1 MRAKNFALLIFLIVL
16 VVELL
21 TQIYGWNTVHMYSK
35 PMLMPSLTAYFFF
48 SVEIRSKMAILIIV
62 ALAFSWLG
70 DIMLLFQEHKPMYF
84 MFGLVSFLLAHI
96 TYLYVFS
103 SSSEG
108 FKPKTFT
115 YATGFLLLVYGLL
128 LILLMW
134 PGLGDLKPPVMV
146 YTTVIM
152 IMGISALFRKA
163 NGASLVLIG
172 AILFISSD
180 SLLALNK
187 FYQPFVGAGFWT
199 MLTYL
204 LAQFFIVMGMIS
216 YFLQPADKE

>member
-1 MRAKNFALLIFLIVL
+1 MRTKNLSLLLFLVVL
-16 VVELL
+16 VIELL
-21 TQIYGWNTVHMYSK
+21 TQIYGWRTVHMYSK
-35 PMLMPSLTAYFFF
+35 PMLIPSLAAYFFF
-48 SVEIRSKMAILIIV
+48 SIEVKGKLAFLVIV

-70 DIMLLFQEHKPMYF
+70 DVMLLFQELKPLYF
-84 MFGLVSFLLAHI
+84 MLGLVFFLSAHV

-103 SSSEG
+103 RSSQG

-115 YATGFLLLVYGLL
+115 YATGFLLIVYGLL
-128 LILLMW
+128 LVLLMW
-134 PGLGDLKPPVMV
+134 QGLGELKIPVMI
-146 YTTVIM
+146 YTSVIM

-172 AILFISSD
+172 AFLFITSD

-187 FYQPFVGAGFWT
+187 FYQPFVSADFWV

-204 LAQFFIVMGMIS
+204 LAQFFIVTGMIS
-216 YFLQPADKE
+216 YFSLPADKE